1 MKKIIITMFMLAG
14 IVSLRAQAPAHI
26 SFQKISFEEAKK
38 QAKETGKLI
47 FLDGYTSWCAPC
59 KWMEGNVF
67 NQKEVADFYNTNF
80 INTKYDCEVGE
91 GIDLAKKI
99 WYSQLSHVFV
109 FRCRRNLS
117 LSYAIS
123 DGGTGF
129 F

>member
-1 MKKIIITMFMLAG
+1 MQGLCPCEHKLLLI
-14 IVSLRAQAPAHI
+14 SL
-26 SFQKISFEEAKK
+26 FKKISFEEAKK

-91 GIDLAKKI
+91 GIDLAKKYGI
-99 WYSQLSHVFV
+99 RSFPTYLF
-109 FRCRRNLS
+109 LD
-117 LSYAIS
+117 AE
-123 DGGTGF
+123 GTLVYRTQSRMEVQAF